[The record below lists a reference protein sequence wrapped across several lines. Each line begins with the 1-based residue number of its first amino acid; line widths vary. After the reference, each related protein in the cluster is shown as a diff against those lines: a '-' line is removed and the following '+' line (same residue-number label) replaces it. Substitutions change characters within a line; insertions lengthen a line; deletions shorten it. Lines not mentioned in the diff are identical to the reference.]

1 MATLGG
7 FYMALVWGDSH
18 RESENARIKKQ
29 KLRHQWFARRLELKN
44 KARSVFL
51 ETSKKEKVK

>member
-1 MATLGG
+1 
-7 FYMALVWGDSH
+7 MALVWGDSH